1 MSFLEILQFLGMS
14 DFDKGRDEGRGQGYS
29 PGMRPVDL
37 QIIGEELAIKW
48 EDQTESYLRLERL
61 RRACPCAGCRGE
73 IDVLGQLHKGPD
85 IPLAHQSFQLTRISP
100 VGGYAVQPF
109 WADGHSSGLFTF
121 DYLRRVAEAQREHGS
136 GEGG

>member
-1 MSFLEILQFLGMS
+1 MGVS
-14 DFDKGRDEGRGQGYS
+14 DRDKGRDEVRGQGYS

-85 IPLAHQSFQLTRISP
+85 IPLAPQSFQLTRISP
-100 VGGYAVQPF
+100 VGGYAIQPF

-121 DYLRRVAEAQREHGS
+121 DYLRRVAQAQQEQGS